1 MGRKLSFFIFFVFV
15 SSFSFGQVKDTVV
28 NFKGKEYCIHAM
40 QKGETLFQLS
50 RTYQMAYSKI
60 KEANPEQGDA
70 IALGTAIR
78 IPCKYIKNQIAA
90 SEGVT
95 NLKDN
100 TTPQKQND
108 LSEVTENQSNNPIVH
123 PKKDTVNFIYHEV
136 KAKETLY
143 SLSKKYDL
151 STLRIMMDNPQVAKE
166 GLKAGDVI
174 KVFKGIENANLP
186 AKNDEIKDELNDEDK
201 AKKQS
206 RKKVETETVL
216 TDSSNVKPQT
226 GIVSLVKQI
235 AAKGSE
241 VTKSEKDLK
250 KYFNQDSIQDL
261 IVTEGKEFRLGLMLP
276 FNFEKNRESMNSTED
291 KEEAVLLSQT
301 SYFVEFYQGY
311 QLALD
316 SLSKKG
322 LNIRSFIYDCKS
334 DTNEISKLIKRPEF
348 DSLNMVVGPA
358 FSENFTYLS
367 NQLKNKNTY
376 LVSPYGKGKVIVKD
390 NPRTIKIKASK
401 SSRVKVLA
409 DYLFKYRKNDNIIF
423 VYEKESEKELLE
435 KLQQELISSSLL
447 TDSILVKTPKIVK
460 GIYEPLAQLKM
471 NVSNVVICFSTD
483 ESFATKLVAKL
494 QTRHKDYEIS
504 AIGMEEW
511 KDYKNIE
518 IVHWNAL
525 DVHLVGNLDF
535 RYSTLKDSSFFKQYF
550 MSYNTE
556 PGYHAI
562 LGYETTLHILSNI
575 QNNQY
580 THSQIT
586 GKLKEGDLGDYKFK
600 YNTGNQGIE
609 NKGGAVYRYKN
620 YQFIKQY

>member
-1 MGRKLSFFIFFVFV
+1 MSHKLGFFICFVFV
-15 SSFSFGQVKDTVV
+15 SILSYGQVKDTVV
-28 NFKGKEYCIHAM
+28 TFKGKAYCIHAM

-50 RTYQMAYSKI
+50 RTYQIAYSKI
-60 KEANPEQGDA
+60 KEANPEYGDT

-78 IPCKYIKNQIAA
+78 IPCKYIKNKATASISVNA
-90 SEGVT
+90 SEVNG
-95 NLKDN
+95 
-100 TTPQKQND
+100 TPQKQRETVGD
-108 LSEVTENQSNNPIVH
+108 VKNQSNSQVLPVE
-123 PKKDTVNFIYHEV
+123 KDTLNFIYHEV
-136 KAKETLY
+136 KSKETLY

-166 GLKAGDVI
+166 GLKTGGVI
-174 KVFKGIENANLP
+174 KIFKGIETVTS
-186 AKNDEIKDELNDEDK
+186 EELGIETSE
-201 AKKQS
+201 KKKENKQKKE
-206 RKKVETETVL
+206 RKQADPELSVV
-216 TDSSNVKPQT
+216 DSSSLKPKT
-226 GIVSLVKQI
+226 GIVSIVKQI
-235 AAKGSE
+235 VAKETE
-241 VTKSEKDLK
+241 VKDFK
-250 KYFNQDSIQDL
+250 QDSVL
-261 IVTEGKEFRLGLMLP
+261 TGGKTFRLGLMLP
-276 FNFEKNRESMNSTED
+276 FNFEKNKESMYSIDE

-301 SYFVEFYQGY
+301 AYFVEFYQGY

-316 SLSKKG
+316 SLSNKG
-322 LNIRSFIYDCKS
+322 LNIQSFIYDCKS
-334 DTNEISKLIKRPEF
+334 DTNEILKLIKRPEF

-358 FSENFTYLS
+358 FSENFSFLS
-367 NQLKNKNTY
+367 KQLQNKNIY

-401 SSRVKVLA
+401 GSRVKILA
-409 DYLFKYRKNDNIIF
+409 DYLFKYRKNDNLIF

-435 KLQQELISSSLL
+435 KLQQEFISSSLL
-447 TDSILVKTPKIVK
+447 TDSVVIKTPKIVK

-471 NVSNVVICFSTD
+471 NVSNVVVCFSTD

-504 AIGMEEW
+504 AFGMEEW

-518 IVHWNAL
+518 IVHWTAL

-535 RYSTLKDSSFFKQYF
+535 RYSSLKDSSFFKKYF
-550 MSYNTE
+550 KKYNTE

-562 LGYETTLHILSNI
+562 LGYESTLHILSNI

-580 THSQIT
+580 AHSQIT
-586 GKLKEGDLGDYKFK
+586 GVLKEGDLGDYIFK

-609 NKGGAVYRYKN
+609 NKGGAVYRYKD